1 MHLSTLTPYGQTHTH
16 THTHTHRKYLIT
28 LSAHAAGREQ
38 THGFSQQR
46 RLTWRTV
53 FSVLPKP
60 CRYQIL
66 AQGSSST
73 HLKAMSSAKRKE
85 RYINL
90 NGPAVSLASSGCAP
104 WLRIW
109 QLHVLR
115 ISQNKS
121 NNTRLQW

>member
-1 MHLSTLTPYGQTHTH
+1 
-16 THTHTHRKYLIT
+16 
-28 LSAHAAGREQ
+28 
-38 THGFSQQR
+38 
-46 RLTWRTV
+46 
-53 FSVLPKP
+53 
-60 CRYQIL
+60 
-66 AQGSSST
+66 
-73 HLKAMSSAKRKE
+73 MSSAKRKE

-121 NNTRLQW
+121 NNTRLHAQIMSYLSSFSLILKSIANFYLPTNMKLFNYSYPVVTKNTKQKNTGV